1 MGTMLGLS
9 LLLLAG
15 FIYYY
20 MTNSNADSGNA
31 EIAGK
36 EVSTNNGID
45 SSGTA
50 DELELTEPAAI
61 DRATEEEKPVM
72 PEKRSA
78 TNNTTTNP
86 NTAVV
91 SNSNSTGPISFSVKG
106 KSLSDLVAKIRAKS
120 FQFMKNKEFTPVNPV
135 FDEQRNTFSCTLER
149 IPSDF
154 VRISIAHSDGT
165 NPCEACDAVLNNN
178 PGSQLLADADKNGMT
193 IQVIAVAA
201 P

>member
-1 MGTMLGLS
+1 
-9 LLLLAG
+9 
-15 FIYYY
+15 
-20 MTNSNADSGNA
+20 MTNSNADSGNPESA
-31 EIAGK
+31 SKEI
-36 EVSTNNGID
+36 STNNGIG

-61 DRATEEEKPVM
+61 DRATEEEKPVV
-72 PEKRSA
+72 PKKQPSA
-78 TNNTTTNP
+78 NNTATNP
-86 NTAVV
+86 NT
-91 SNSNSTGPISFSVKG
+91 TGPISFSVKG

-165 NPCEACDAVLNNN
+165 NPCEACDAVLNSN